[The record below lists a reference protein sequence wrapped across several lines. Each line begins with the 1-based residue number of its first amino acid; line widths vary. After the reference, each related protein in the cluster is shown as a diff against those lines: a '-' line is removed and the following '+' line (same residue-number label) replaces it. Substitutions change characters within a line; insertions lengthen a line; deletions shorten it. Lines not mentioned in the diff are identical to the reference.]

1 MSRSLGSGSTNLF
14 GDYILKV
21 IKFLD
26 LREATLFVMVYW
38 VTNGDQRSEPSFQ
51 DTRYTTELLLDFPQL
66 MNINVSS
73 ST

>member
-26 LREATLFVMVYW
+26 LREATLFVMVY
-38 VTNGDQRSEPSFQ
+38 
-51 DTRYTTELLLDFPQL
+51 
-66 MNINVSS
+66 
-73 ST
+73 